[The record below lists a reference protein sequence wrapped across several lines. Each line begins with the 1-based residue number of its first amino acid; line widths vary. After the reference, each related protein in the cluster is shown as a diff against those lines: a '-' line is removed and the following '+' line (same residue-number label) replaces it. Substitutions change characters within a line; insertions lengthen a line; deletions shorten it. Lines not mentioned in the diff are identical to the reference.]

1 MDMIKNFQVVIKYIS
16 NIYIPNC
23 KKIQGFM
30 NERSFSKELS
40 YND

>member
-1 MDMIKNFQVVIKYIS
+1 MDMIKNFQVVIKY
-16 NIYIPNC
+16 IYIPNC